1 MEGNMATWTFE
12 EDFIVCDFYLRHI
25 NDWPQNLDELMRR
38 LAERGFNRDK
48 NSAKMRVQNFEY
60 LQTAGKSGLKNGAK
74 QSNRIYE
81 VFNNHISNATL
92 VANIKAHIQGTYIGE
107 NKATATESFS
117 EEQMLAPLSLSF
129 LTEAQQNLHNL
140 VFTLPKEPT
149 FKDILFG
156 FIEKKGFKKHSDVYN
171 AAQIK
176 RDTFNAIKKGKNYG
190 VSRRTVMQFCFGLK
204 LSYDEA
210 VVLMASAGYAF
221 SHSNLTDVIVE
232 YYLKKEIHDIFEVN
246 ISLYDSGADLLF
258 Q

>member
-1 MEGNMATWTFE
+1 MATHWTFE

-25 NDWPQNLDELMRR
+25 NDWAQSLDELMHR

-48 NSAKMRVQNFEY
+48 GSVKMRVQNFEY
-60 LQTAGKSGLKNGAK
+60 LQTAGKSGLKNGTN
-74 QSNRIYE
+74 QSKHIYE

-92 VANIKAHIQGTYIGE
+92 AANIKAHIQSTYTSP
-107 NKATATESFS
+107 ATTDSSINFN
-117 EEQMLAPLSLSF
+117 EEQLLDPLDFSV
-129 LTEAQQNLHNL
+129 LTANQQQLHHMI
-140 VFTLPKEPT
+140 FTFPQEPT

-190 VSRRTVMQFCFGLK
+190 VSKKTVMQFCFGLR
-204 LSYDEA
+204 LTYDEA

-221 SHSNLTDVIVE
+221 APSNLTDVIVE
-232 YYLKKEIHDIFEVN
+232 YYLKKEIYDIFEVN